1 MINFEI
7 LELCFKAWIHFIYQK
22 NAKLWDQDY
31 DEFMLNFVE
40 RIATGYTVDMI
51 WHLYFTCILFQ
62 LQARRVVVV
71 VSVCKFPGGVFTDT
85 PDSYFV
91 DEHGN
96 IEKWKFYEWKLAM
109 LNPLRGK
116 DILIKKMCRLWVR
129 LQLPLFNAA
138 A

>member
-1 MINFEI
+1 MYN
-7 LELCFKAWIHFIYQK
+7 
-22 NAKLWDQDY
+22 D
-31 DEFMLNFVE
+31 
-40 RIATGYTVDMI
+40 
-51 WHLYFTCILFQ
+51 TCILYH
-62 LQARRVVVV
+62 LQAKRVVVV

-116 DILIKKMCRLWVR
+116 DIFMKKCVVCKFIYNSHSIMLRR
-129 LQLPLFNAA
+129 S
-138 A
+138 